1 MNKLNIVGAALV
13 AGALIAGCGKQD
25 AATDEGGNEVVI
37 EVNGLKLTS
46 GGINS
51 DVEKIIAA
59 QGENIPAEQLEFARQ
74 NLRNQIAQSFLIEN
88 ALVAKAKAEGFV
100 ITDDDRKAREES
112 FLKNISGMEEDV
124 RRVPREVPARQGPR
138 AQGVRERHHHRQ
150 DAQGGERQ
158 A

>member
-74 NLRNQIAQSFLIEN
+74 NLRS
-88 ALVAKAKAEGFV
+88 
-100 ITDDDRKAREES
+100 RS
-112 FLKNISGMEEDV
+112 
-124 RRVPREVPARQGPR
+124 
-138 AQGVRERHHHRQ
+138 
-150 DAQGGERQ
+150 
-158 A
+158 